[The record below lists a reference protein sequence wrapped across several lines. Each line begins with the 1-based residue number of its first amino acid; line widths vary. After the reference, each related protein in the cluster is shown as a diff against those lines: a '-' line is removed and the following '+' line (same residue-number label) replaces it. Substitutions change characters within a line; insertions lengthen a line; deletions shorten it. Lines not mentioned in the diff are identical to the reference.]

1 MNQFNAKPSK
11 ISTAI
16 HSGQHHNTT
25 DWFQI
30 QSQTKNL
37 TLRTKLI
44 FLSLQKA
51 TQTHTESYQSR
62 EIQKNKQISDPQH
75 SSIRGSKASRQ
86 HSIPLFKLNVTTE
99 TQATDKRKNKT
110 MGISGTETVL
120 QKGFL
125 TELRNTSHL
134 LLTKILILFNSKPTY
149 GTGQVYKFVSE
160 VFTMDH
166 AS

>member
-1 MNQFNAKPSK
+1 
-11 ISTAI
+11 
-16 HSGQHHNTT
+16 
-25 DWFQI
+25 
-30 QSQTKNL
+30 
-37 TLRTKLI
+37 
-44 FLSLQKA
+44 
-51 TQTHTESYQSR
+51 
-62 EIQKNKQISDPQH
+62 
-75 SSIRGSKASRQ
+75 
-86 HSIPLFKLNVTTE
+86 
-99 TQATDKRKNKT
+99 

>member
-1 MNQFNAKPSK
+1 M
-11 ISTAI
+11 
-16 HSGQHHNTT
+16 
-25 DWFQI
+25 
-30 QSQTKNL
+30 
-37 TLRTKLI
+37 
-44 FLSLQKA
+44 QKA
-51 TQTHTESYQSR
+51 TQTHTPSLIRAERFRKTSRYQILS
-62 EIQKNKQISDPQH
+62 IQVLEGQKLAD
-75 SSIRGSKASRQ
+75 SIQSPFSNSMSQLRLRQ
-86 HSIPLFKLNVTTE
+86 LTKE
-99 TQATDKRKNKT
+99 KNKT